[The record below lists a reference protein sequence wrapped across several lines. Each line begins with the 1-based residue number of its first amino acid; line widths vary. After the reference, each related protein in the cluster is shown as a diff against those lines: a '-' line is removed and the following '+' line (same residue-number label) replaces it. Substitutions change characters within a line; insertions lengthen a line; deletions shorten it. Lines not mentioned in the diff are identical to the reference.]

1 MQSGTTF
8 RARSLALPAMI
19 LLCISS
25 SVTTQDA
32 VAQQVIYP
40 GQVVINSPASTKEF
54 AEWRESMTQKRD
66 ALVSEGGC
74 FKATFP
80 DSEWEA
86 VSCSVAPEYP
96 VGRAGGFPSH
106 LAKHL
111 GPGPVTSTEPETT
124 APDSAASAD
133 GVRTDT
139 VGNGTAW
146 AAKTTG
152 AYVTSSEGSFP
163 SVTGV
168 TSENDGGTANLY
180 GLQLNSYFFPS
191 NSTACQGA
199 RLPSGT
205 SCYQWEQFLYTPEY
219 TNSTQYYVYIQY
231 WLFAVDSTGTFKS
244 VRRCPSGWS
253 NYSGQCYKNS
263 SSVTVPASVQVIS
276 NLKNL
281 KLKGSI
287 SGGNDTVTLTNG
299 TTLYSVSA
307 SDGVTNLASG
317 WNYSEFNLFG
327 AGGGSAATFN
337 AGSSITVK
345 ISMNNGSTAAPTCV
359 NYGTTGE
366 TNNLNLGTCSGTGGT
381 SPYIQFTESN

>member
-1 MQSGTTF
+1 
-8 RARSLALPAMI
+8 
-19 LLCISS
+19 
-25 SVTTQDA
+25 VTNSEPQTSEAEAATNDT
-32 VAQQVIYP
+32 
-40 GQVVINSPASTKEF
+40 GIN
-54 AEWRESMTQKRD
+54 
-66 ALVSEGGC
+66 
-74 FKATFP
+74 
-80 DSEWEA
+80 
-86 VSCSVAPEYP
+86 
-96 VGRAGGFPSH
+96 
-106 LAKHL
+106 
-111 GPGPVTSTEPETT
+111 
-124 APDSAASAD
+124 
-133 GVRTDT
+133 T

-146 AAKTTG
+146 AAKVTG

-244 VRRCPSGWS
+244 VRRCPSGWA

-337 AGSSITVK
+337 SGSSITVK

-366 TNNLNLGTCSGTGGT
+366 TNNLNLGSCSGTGGT

>member
-1 MQSGTTF
+1 MMF
-8 RARSLALPAMI
+8 RTRSLALPAAI

-25 SVTTQDA
+25 SFCSENV
-32 VAQQVIYP
+32 VAQEKIYP
-40 GQVVINSPASTKEF
+40 GQVVINPPQATKEF
-54 AEWRESMTQKRD
+54 AEWREGMTQKRD
-66 ALVSEGGC
+66 AMASEGGC

-86 VSCSVAPEYP
+86 VSCSSAPAYP

-106 LAKHL
+106 LAEQV
-111 GPGPVTSTEPETT
+111 GRGPVTGTEPETT
-124 APDSAASAD
+124 AESAGGTNQG
-133 GVRTDT
+133 GVNT

-146 AAKTTG
+146 AATVSG
-152 AYVTSSEGSFP
+152 AYLTSSEGSFP

-231 WLFAVDSTGTFKS
+231 WLFAVTSSGNFSS
-244 VRRCPSGWS
+244 VRKCPSGWS

-263 SSVTVPASVQVIS
+263 SAVTVPASVQVIS
-276 NLKNL
+276 NLANL

-287 SGGNDTVTLTNG
+287 ASGNDTVTLTNG

-307 SDGVTNLASG
+307 SDGITNLASG

-337 AGSSITVK
+337 SGSSITVK

-366 TNNLNLGTCSGTGGT
+366 TNNLNLGPCTGTGGT

>member
-1 MQSGTTF
+1 MQSGMTLGV
-8 RARSLALPAMI
+8 RALTLPAMI
-19 LLCISS
+19 LLCIGS
-25 SVTTQDA
+25 SVRSEDA
-32 VAQQVIYP
+32 VAHEAVYP
-40 GQVVINSPASTKEF
+40 GQVVINSPAVTKEF
-54 AEWRESMTQKRD
+54 AEWRESM
-66 ALVSEGGC
+66 ALRREATPEEGC
-74 FKATFP
+74 FKATYP
-80 DSEWEA
+80 DQEWEA
-86 VSCSVAPEYP
+86 VACSAAPDYP

-106 LAKHL
+106 LGQRQAS
-111 GPGPVTSTEPETT
+111 GAMGRTDNEVGGT
-124 APDSAASAD
+124 AGTN
-133 GVRTDT
+133 GVAPDT

-146 AAKTTG
+146 AAQVSG
-152 AYVTSSEGSFP
+152 SYLTSSEGSFP

-191 NSTACQGA
+191 TSSACQGA

-231 WLFAVDSTGTFKS
+231 WLFAVDSTGHFQS
-244 VRRCPSGWS
+244 VRRCPSGWA
-253 NYSGQCYKNS
+253 NASGQCYKNS

-276 NLKNL
+276 NLQNL

-287 SGGNDTVTLTNG
+287 AGGNDTVTLTNG
-299 TTLYSVSA
+299 TTLYSVTA
-307 SDGVTNLASG
+307 SDSVTKLASG
-317 WNYSEFNLFG
+317 WNYSEFNIFG

-337 AGSSITVK
+337 SGSSITVK
-345 ISMNNGSTAAPTCV
+345 IGVNNGSTAAPTCV

-366 TNNLNLGTCSGTGGT
+366 TNNLNLGTCAATGGT

>member
-1 MQSGTTF
+1 MQSSTMS
-8 RARSLALPAMI
+8 RARTLVLPAMI
-19 LLCISS
+19 LFCIGFSARPE
-25 SVTTQDA
+25 SVAAHEA
-32 VAQQVIYP
+32 VYP
-40 GQVVINSPASTKEF
+40 GQVVINSPAVTKEF
-54 AEWRESMTQKRD
+54 AEWRESMTQKRE
-66 ALVSEGGC
+66 AAASGEGC
-74 FKATFP
+74 FTATYP
-80 DSEWEA
+80 SQEWEA
-86 VSCSVAPEYP
+86 VSCSLAPDYP
-96 VGRAGGFPSH
+96 IGRAGGFPSH
-106 LAKHL
+106 LGAH
-111 GPGPVTSTEPETT
+111 PGPVTGTQPEQDT
-124 APDSAASAD
+124 AD
-133 GVRTDT
+133 GMAAQNGTGAET

-146 AAKTTG
+146 AAKVTG
-152 AYVTSSEGSFP
+152 SYLTSSEGSFP

-191 NSTACQGA
+191 SSTACQGA

-231 WLFAVDSTGTFKS
+231 WLFAVDGSGNFKS
-244 VRRCPSGWS
+244 VRKCPSGWA

-263 SSVTVPASVQVIS
+263 SSVTVPSSVQVIS

-287 SGGNDTVTLTNG
+287 ASGNDTVTLTNG

-317 WNYSEFNLFG
+317 WNYSEFNIFG

-337 AGSSITVK
+337 SGSSITVK

-366 TNNLNLGTCSGTGGT
+366 TNNLTLGACSGTGGT

>member
-1 MQSGTTF
+1 MHSSTS
-8 RARSLALPAMI
+8 RARTLVLPAMI
-19 LLCISS
+19 LLCIGFSTRTE
-25 SVTTQDA
+25 SVAAHEA
-32 VAQQVIYP
+32 VYP
-40 GQVVINSPASTKEF
+40 GQVVINSPAVTKEF
-54 AEWRESMTQKRD
+54 AEWRESMTQKRE
-66 ALVSEGGC
+66 AVASQEGC
-74 FKATFP
+74 FKATYP
-80 DSEWEA
+80 DQEWEA
-86 VSCSVAPEYP
+86 VSCSLAPDYP
-96 VGRAGGFPSH
+96 IGRAGGFPSH
-106 LAKHL
+106 LGAH
-111 GPGPVTSTEPETT
+111 PGPVTSTQPEEDT
-124 APDSAASAD
+124 ADAVAT
-133 GVRTDT
+133 GKGTGTQT

-146 AAKTTG
+146 AAKVTG
-152 AYVTSSEGSFP
+152 AYLTSSEGSFP

-191 NSTACQGA
+191 SSTACQGA

-231 WLFAVDSTGTFKS
+231 WLFAVDSSGNFKS
-244 VRRCPSGWS
+244 VRRCPSGWA

-263 SSVTVPASVQVIS
+263 SSVTVPAAVQVIS
-276 NLKNL
+276 NLQNL

-287 SGGNDTVTLTNG
+287 ASGNDTVTLTNG
-299 TTLYSVSA
+299 TTLYSVTA

-337 AGSSITVK
+337 SGSSITVK

-366 TNNLNLGTCSGTGGT
+366 TNNLTLGACSGTGGT